1 MSSQFTLKAQST
13 QQTISTDFKKRSL
26 AIFYNCVIKMDF
38 LPILFCETWSHY
50 SPRFAWDSLCYA
62 FIILLPQPSEYCYY
76 RKCHLLFHFFNKN
89 CLDKV
94 DIKISFD
101 AFALKKQNKN
111 KENDAFPTTN
121 TTKHMMNSL

>member
-1 MSSQFTLKAQST
+1 MSQFTLKAQST
-13 QQTISTDFKKRSL
+13 QRTISTDLKKGAWQYS
-26 AIFYNCVIKMDF
+26 ITCVIKMHF
-38 LPILFCETWSHY
+38 LPILFCETRSHY
-50 SPRFAWDSLCYA
+50 SPKLVWDSLCHA
-62 FIILLPQPSEYCYY
+62 FIILLPQPSKYCYY

-121 TTKHMMNSL
+121 TTKHTINNL